1 MGCPMAFGELNIP
14 SSRAF
19 WDDCDEDEPVPKD
32 TERKKLELLYE
43 PNEATTPL
51 VSKIFLV
58 IEGKEV
64 SDFVEASLLERARK
78 ICKFPSPKSSLH
90 YVQDKELLI
99 ALLQEDLTNSGEL
112 TELLLPYA
120 KEAEKVIT
128 LTVKS
133 KIEYQSENLRNVRD
147 EITFLRGINS
157 KLPQVE
163 ELEPPNFIVGVA
175 AGIACWRHNENLPA
189 SAYVAYTDNIS
200 LDTLAAKPIIKLL
213 QELGISCKD
222 SYKPIYREA
231 SHLYM

>member
-19 WDDCDEDEPVPKD
+19 WDDCDEDEPVQRD
-32 TERKKLELLYE
+32 TETKKLELLYE
-43 PNEATTPL
+43 PNEAQTPL
-51 VSKIFLV
+51 PTKIFLL
-58 IEGKEV
+58 IEGKDV
-64 SDFVEASLLERARK
+64 SEFVEAALLGGARN
-78 ICKFPSPKSSLH
+78 ICKLPSPKSSLH

-133 KIEYQSENLRNVRD
+133 KIEYQSENLKCVRD
-147 EITFLRGINS
+147 DITFIRGINS
-157 KLPQVE
+157 KSPQIE

-175 AGIACWRHNENLPA
+175 AGIACWRHNANLPT
-189 SAYVAYTDNIS
+189 SAYVAYTDNVS

-213 QELGISCKD
+213 QEVGIDCKD

>member
-1 MGCPMAFGELNIP
+1 MAFGELNIP

-19 WDDCDEDEPVPKD
+19 WDDCDEDEPVQKD
-32 TERKKLELLYE
+32 TETKRLKLQYE
-43 PNEATTPL
+43 PNEAQTPL
-51 VSKIFLV
+51 PSKIFLI
-58 IEGKEV
+58 IEGKDVTE
-64 SDFVEASLLERARK
+64 FVETSLLEGARK
-78 ICKFPSPKSSLH
+78 ICKLPSPKSYLH
-90 YVQDKELLI
+90 YMQDQEILV
-99 ALLQEDLTNSGEL
+99 ALLQEDLTNSGEV

-133 KIEYQSENLRNVRD
+133 KIEFQSENLKCVRD
-147 EITFLRGINS
+147 DITFLRGINS
-157 KLPQVE
+157 NLPQVE

-175 AGIACWRHNENLPA
+175 AGIACWRHNENLPS

-200 LDTLAAKPIIKLL
+200 LDTLAAKPIIILL
-213 QELGISCKD
+213 KELGISCKN